1 MARNEEIL
9 IINNIAAI
17 FNLFI
22 GRNLQ
27 KVVFTSF
34 NFLTHFS
41 FKKVFNTLKGLS
53 HEMDLA
59 FVISRKD
66 KNKKLTL
73 LSQHELALTALN
85 TLFAL

>member
-1 MARNEEIL
+1 LEEIYK
-9 IINNIAAI
+9 
-17 FNLFI
+17 
-22 GRNLQ
+22 

-41 FKKVFNTLKGLS
+41 FKKVYNTLKGLS

-66 KNKKLTL
+66 ENKRVQRGLVG
-73 LSQHELALTALN
+73 SALACCKAGPSSNLGSAPQGG
-85 TLFAL
+85 FPH

>member
-1 MARNEEIL
+1 MEEIYK
-9 IINNIAAI
+9 
-17 FNLFI
+17 
-22 GRNLQ
+22 

-34 NFLTHFS
+34 KFLTHFS
-41 FKKVFNTLKGLS
+41 LKKVYNTLKGLS

-66 KNKKLTL
+66 KDKKLTL
-73 LSQHELALTALN
+73 ISQCELALTALN